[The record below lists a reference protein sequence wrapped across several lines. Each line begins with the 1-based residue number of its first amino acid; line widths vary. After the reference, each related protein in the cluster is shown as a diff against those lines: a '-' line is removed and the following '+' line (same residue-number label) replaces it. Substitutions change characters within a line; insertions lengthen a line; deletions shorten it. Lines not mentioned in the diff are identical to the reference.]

1 MTASDRKNGSSRC
14 RRLAAGLFLA
24 ACVVVLFLGL
34 YRNQWSVVREKR
46 FKEFQLD
53 SESLVVARMVESR
66 QHGIFSQN
74 ALLGWGDAD
83 PTDLNQ
89 TDYDHQYDTFLSGG
103 RFGTYSLYKSATGAQ
118 ALLFSGLNQ
127 ISPFAPAIDLRNF
140 RALVALLLAFV
151 LAAFVAWSLYEFG
164 WTTAAFLL
172 VTTVVSQWITLFGRN
187 LFYFIW
193 ASYLPLALTT
203 GYLAWCSRRG
213 RPQSN
218 GLAAVVFGGV
228 LFKCL
233 TNGYD
238 FIIPAI
244 AMPVIPFIYYAA
256 RDRWSRNLLARNA
269 FGLLAGLAA
278 AVGVSLVVLA
288 LQLQASEGSFV
299 GGLTSILNTFGRRT
313 YANPEL
319 FPAYAESLRAN
330 PWAVVWTYISEDS
343 AIAILG
349 LRFLDL
355 ILIAACI
362 TLLYLALERLR
373 PGRFSHL
380 GKSRALITAT
390 WLSLLFPLAWF
401 FLFKGQAYVHTHT
414 NYLAWHM
421 PFALYAYALCAWL
434 FEQIVAGLWRRAPA
448 SPKRRSP
455 DLKA

>member
-1 MTASDRKNGSSRC
+1 MTTSERMIVSSRV
-14 RRLAAGLFLA
+14 RRLAAALFLTA
-24 ACVVVLFLGL
+24 TVVVLFLGL

-46 FKEFQLD
+46 FREFQLD
-53 SESLVVARMVESR
+53 SESLVIARMVESR

-89 TDYDHQYDTFLSGG
+89 ADYDHQYDTFLSGG

-118 ALLFSGLNQ
+118 ALLFSGLNR
-127 ISPFAPAIDLRNF
+127 ISPSAPASDLRNF
-140 RALVALLLAFV
+140 RVLVALLLAFV
-151 LAAFVAWSLYEFG
+151 LAAFIAWALYEFG
-164 WTTAAFLL
+164 WATAGFLV

-203 GYLAWCSRRG
+203 GYLAWRSWRG
-213 RPQSN
+213 GRLSH

-238 FIIPAI
+238 FIIPAL
-244 AMPVIPFIYYAA
+244 AMPVIPFVYYAA
-256 RDRWSRNLLARNA
+256 RDSWSRNLLAKTA
-269 FGLLAGLAA
+269 LGLFAGIAA

-288 LQLQASEGSFV
+288 LQLQLSEGSFV
-299 GGLTSILNTFGRRT
+299 GGLTSIFNTFGRRT

-349 LRFLDL
+349 VRFLDL
-355 ILIAACI
+355 ILIAAGI
-362 TLLYLALERLR
+362 TLLYLVLERLK
-373 PGRFSHL
+373 PEVISHVS
-380 GKSRALITAT
+380 KSRALITAT
-390 WLSLLFPLAWF
+390 WFSLLFPLAWF

-434 FEQIVAGLWRRAPA
+434 LERLLAGLWRLAP
-448 SPKRRSP
+448 R
-455 DLKA
+455 